1 MIFKLKICAYF
12 AVTSS
17 FPIKLFQTCSPFSCL
32 SVSDC
37 NPEGIFANCLLFY
50 RIFVSMLRAIQA
62 LSFNVLCFTNNLY
75 KCWSLVLF
83 LACKCK
89 YVSGCMKMAAFVSS
103 SCLCKTCAPTRPSKY
118 FCNIF
123 KKGIF
128 SIFCISKN
136 SLGRQSKI

>member
-1 MIFKLKICAYF
+1 MCVNIYEQLNFLKKERNFRILRNCYLLEWFSVSIGIIPILLGYQIFKFIKEYNHSMILKLKICAYF

-75 KCWSLVLF
+75 KCWFGALP
-83 LACKCK
+83 
-89 YVSGCMKMAAFVSS
+89 CMQV
-103 SCLCKTCAPTRPSKY
+103 
-118 FCNIF
+118 
-123 KKGIF
+123 
-128 SIFCISKN
+128 
-136 SLGRQSKI
+136 

>member
-1 MIFKLKICAYF
+1 MVLKLKICAYF

-75 KCWSLVLF
+75 KCSALHASVSMCQGAWKWQHLF
-83 LACKCK
+83 LLP
-89 YVSGCMKMAAFVSS
+89 V
-103 SCLCKTCAPTRPSKY
+103 CAKHVHPQGRV
-118 FCNIF
+118 NIF
-123 KKGIF
+123 AIF
-128 SIFCISKN
+128 SKKEFSAYFA
-136 SLGRQSKI
+136 SLKTL